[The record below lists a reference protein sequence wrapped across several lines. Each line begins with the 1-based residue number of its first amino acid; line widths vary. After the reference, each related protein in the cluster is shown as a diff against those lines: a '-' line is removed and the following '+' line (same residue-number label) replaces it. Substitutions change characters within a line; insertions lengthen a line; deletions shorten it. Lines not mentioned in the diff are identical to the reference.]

1 MQDFL
6 SDLLSYCTEH
16 SHPPCDDPQYQ
27 ADFAAFNQL
36 DIQIQAALGD
46 DFLTRYEQLSHQYRE
61 WEYQDIFL
69 QGLRFG
75 IHFAFAVLLPP
86 DLSQS

>member
-16 SHPPCDDPQYQ
+16 SHPPFDNPQYQ
-27 ADFAAFNQL
+27 ADFAAVHKL
-36 DIQIQAALGD
+36 ELQIQSVLGD
-46 DFLTRYEQLSHQYRE
+46 DFLTRYEQASYQYRE
-61 WEYQDIFL
+61 WECQDIFL

-75 IHFAFAVLLPP
+75 VQFAFAVLVPQ
-86 DLSQS
+86 DLSKG